1 MTLQDSLKEFAPYN
15 IDIKMMQG
23 WLIVGM
29 TYKKS
34 WQILKPLNE
43 LIEQR
48 ENDDR
53 IYYCAPMNQVDADDV
68 FVSIRDTINYN
79 IDMEKKV
86 ELFQVKVNELQ
97 NIFSELDYE
106 ELVTIEFKYKKK
118 KKTNAKKQSQKVM
131 AEETTENI
139 VEENNIVNNDEEELV
154 EKHNENITVEEDL
167 ANFVG

>member
-118 KKTNAKKQSQKVM
+118 KKGNTKKQNQKVI
-131 AEETTENI
+131 EEEIPENI
-139 VEENNIVNNDEEELV
+139 VEESDIIDEEEELV
-154 EKHNENITVEEDL
+154 EEHNENIPTEEDL

>member
-53 IYYCAPMNQVDADDV
+53 IFYCAPLNQVDADDV
-68 FVSIRDTINYN
+68 FSRIRDTINYN

-118 KKTNAKKQSQKVM
+118 KKGNTKKQNQKVI
-131 AEETTENI
+131 EEEIPENTI
-139 VEENNIVNNDEEELV
+139 EESDIIDDEEELV
-154 EKHNENITVEEDL
+154 DEDNKNIPTEQDL

>member
-15 IDIKMMQG
+15 IDIKMIQG

-68 FVSIRDTINYN
+68 FVCIRDTINYN

-118 KKTNAKKQSQKVM
+118 KKGNTKKQNQKVI
-131 AEETTENI
+131 EEEIPENI
-139 VEENNIVNNDEEELV
+139 VEESDIINEDEELV
-154 EKHNENITVEEDL
+154 EEHNENIPTEEDL

>member
-86 ELFQVKVNELQ
+86 ELFQVKVNQLQ

-118 KKTNAKKQSQKVM
+118 KKGNTKKQNQKVI
-131 AEETTENI
+131 EEEIPENI
-139 VEENNIVNNDEEELV
+139 VEESDIINEDEELV
-154 EKHNENITVEEDL
+154 EEHNENIPTEEDL

>member
-97 NIFSELDYE
+97 NIFSELNYE

-118 KKTNAKKQSQKVM
+118 KKGNTKKQNQKVI
-131 AEETTENI
+131 EEEIPENI
-139 VEENNIVNNDEEELV
+139 VEESDIINEDEELV
-154 EKHNENITVEEDL
+154 EEHNENIPTEEDL

>member
-15 IDIKMMQG
+15 IDIKMIQG

-118 KKTNAKKQSQKVM
+118 KKGNTKKQSQKVI
-131 AEETTENI
+131 EEEIPENI
-139 VEENNIVNNDEEELV
+139 VEESDIINEDEELV
-154 EKHNENITVEEDL
+154 EEHNENIPTEEDL

>member
-15 IDIKMMQG
+15 IDIKMIQG

-118 KKTNAKKQSQKVM
+118 KKGNAKKQNQKVI
-131 AEETTENI
+131 EEEIPENI
-139 VEENNIVNNDEEELV
+139 VEESDIINKDEELV
-154 EKHNENITVEEDL
+154 EEHNENIPTEEDL

>member
-118 KKTNAKKQSQKVM
+118 KKGNTKKQNQKVI
-131 AEETTENI
+131 EKEIPENI
-139 VEENNIVNNDEEELV
+139 VEESDIIDKDEELV
-154 EKHNENITVEEDL
+154 EERNENIPTEEDL

>member
-15 IDIKMMQG
+15 IDIKMIQG

-86 ELFQVKVNELQ
+86 ELFQIKVNELQ

-118 KKTNAKKQSQKVM
+118 KKGNTKKQNQKVI
-131 AEETTENI
+131 EEEIPENI
-139 VEENNIVNNDEEELV
+139 VEESDIINKDEELV
-154 EKHNENITVEEDL
+154 EEHNENIPTEEDL

>member
-118 KKTNAKKQSQKVM
+118 KKGNTKKQNQKVI
-131 AEETTENI
+131 EKEIPENI
-139 VEENNIVNNDEEELV
+139 TEESDIIDEDEELV
-154 EKHNENITVEEDL
+154 EEHNENIPTEEDL
-167 ANFVG
+167 TNFVG

>member
-15 IDIKMMQG
+15 IDIKMIQG

-53 IYYCAPMNQVDADDV
+53 IFYCAPLNQVDADDV
-68 FVSIRDTINYN
+68 FSSIRDTINYN

-106 ELVTIEFKYKKK
+106 ELVTVEFKYKKK
-118 KKTNAKKQSQKVM
+118 KKANKKQSQNVIK
-131 AEETTENI
+131 EEITENTI
-139 VEENNIVNNDEEELV
+139 EESDIIDDDEELV
-154 EKHNENITVEEDL
+154 DEDNKNIPTEEDL
-167 ANFVG
+167 TNFVG

>member
-118 KKTNAKKQSQKVM
+118 KKGNTKKQNQKVI
-131 AEETTENI
+131 EEEIPENI
-139 VEENNIVNNDEEELV
+139 VEESDIINEDEELV
-154 EKHNENITVEEDL
+154 EERNENIPTEEDL

>member
-15 IDIKMMQG
+15 IDIKMIQG

-53 IYYCAPMNQVDADDV
+53 IFYCAPLNQVDADDV
-68 FVSIRDTINYN
+68 FSSIRDTINYN

-118 KKTNAKKQSQKVM
+118 KKGNTKKQNQKVS
-131 AEETTENI
+131 EEEIPENI
-139 VEENNIVNNDEEELV
+139 VEESDIIDKDEELV
-154 EKHNENITVEEDL
+154 EERNENIPTEEDL

>member
-1 MTLQDSLKEFAPYN
+1 MTLQDSLNEFAPYN
-15 IDIKMMQG
+15 IDIKMTQG

-86 ELFQVKVNELQ
+86 ELFQAKVNELQ

-118 KKTNAKKQSQKVM
+118 KKGNTKKQNQKVI
-131 AEETTENI
+131 EEEIPENI
-139 VEENNIVNNDEEELV
+139 VEESDIINEEEELV
-154 EKHNENITVEEDL
+154 EEHNENIPTEQDL

>member
-1 MTLQDSLKEFAPYN
+1 MTVQDSLKEFAPYN
-15 IDIKMMQG
+15 IDIKMIQG

-53 IYYCAPMNQVDADDV
+53 IFYCAPLNQVDADDV
-68 FVSIRDTINYN
+68 FSSIRDTINYN

-97 NIFSELDYE
+97 NIFSELEYE
-106 ELVTIEFKYKKK
+106 ELVTVEFKYKKK
-118 KKTNAKKQSQKVM
+118 KKANKKQSQK
-131 AEETTENI
+131 AIEEEITENT
-139 VEENNIVNNDEEELV
+139 VEESDIIDNDEELV
-154 EKHNENITVEEDL
+154 DEDNKNIPTEQDL

>member
-1 MTLQDSLKEFAPYN
+1 MTLQDSLNEFAPYN
-15 IDIKMMQG
+15 IDIKMTQG

-86 ELFQVKVNELQ
+86 ELFQAKVNELQ

-118 KKTNAKKQSQKVM
+118 KKGNTKKQNQKVI
-131 AEETTENI
+131 EEEIPENI
-139 VEENNIVNNDEEELV
+139 VEESDIIDEEEELV
-154 EKHNENITVEEDL
+154 EEHNENIPTEQDL

>member
-15 IDIKMMQG
+15 IDIKMIQG

-118 KKTNAKKQSQKVM
+118 KKGNTKKQSQKVI
-131 AEETTENI
+131 EEEIPENI
-139 VEENNIVNNDEEELV
+139 TEESDIINEDEELV
-154 EKHNENITVEEDL
+154 EEHNENIPTEEDL

>member
-15 IDIKMMQG
+15 IDIKMIQG

-118 KKTNAKKQSQKVM
+118 KKANKKQSQK
-131 AEETTENI
+131 AIEEEITENT
-139 VEENNIVNNDEEELV
+139 VEESDIIDNDEELV
-154 EKHNENITVEEDL
+154 DEDNKNIPTEQDL

>member
-15 IDIKMMQG
+15 IDIKMIQG

-53 IYYCAPMNQVDADDV
+53 IFYCAPLNQVDADDV
-68 FVSIRDTINYN
+68 FSSIRDTINYN

-118 KKTNAKKQSQKVM
+118 KKGNTKKQNQKVI
-131 AEETTENI
+131 EEEIPENI
-139 VEENNIVNNDEEELV
+139 VEESDIINEDEELV
-154 EKHNENITVEEDL
+154 EEHNENIPTEEDL
-167 ANFVG
+167 AKFVG

>member
-15 IDIKMMQG
+15 IDIKMIQG

-48 ENDDR
+48 ENGDR
-53 IYYCAPMNQVDADDV
+53 IFYCAPLNQVDADDV
-68 FVSIRDTINYN
+68 FSSIRDTINYN

-106 ELVTIEFKYKKK
+106 ELVTVEFKYKKK
-118 KKTNAKKQSQKVM
+118 KKANKKQSQK
-131 AEETTENI
+131 AIEEEITENT
-139 VEENNIVNNDEEELV
+139 VEESDIIDNDEELV
-154 EKHNENITVEEDL
+154 DEDNKNIPTEQDL

>member
-15 IDIKMMQG
+15 IDIKMIQG

-48 ENDDR
+48 ENNDR

-68 FVSIRDTINYN
+68 FASIRDTINYN

-106 ELVTIEFKYKKK
+106 ELVTVEFKYKKK
-118 KKTNAKKQSQKVM
+118 KKTNKKQSQK
-131 AEETTENI
+131 AIEEEITENA
-139 VEENNIVNNDEEELV
+139 VEESDIIDDDEELV
-154 EKHNENITVEEDL
+154 EEDNKNIPTEEDL

>member
-86 ELFQVKVNELQ
+86 ELFQIKVNELQ

-118 KKTNAKKQSQKVM
+118 KKANKKQSQK
-131 AEETTENI
+131 AIEEEITENTI
-139 VEENNIVNNDEEELV
+139 EESDIIDDEEGLV
-154 EKHNENITVEEDL
+154 DEDNKNIPTEQDL

>member
-15 IDIKMMQG
+15 IDIKMIQG

-53 IYYCAPMNQVDADDV
+53 IFYCAPLNQVDADDV
-68 FVSIRDTINYN
+68 FSSIRDTINYN

-86 ELFQVKVNELQ
+86 ELFQLKVNELQ

-106 ELVTIEFKYKKK
+106 ELVTVEFKYKKK
-118 KKTNAKKQSQKVM
+118 KKANKKQSQK
-131 AEETTENI
+131 AIEEEITENT
-139 VEENNIVNNDEEELV
+139 VEESDIIYNDEELV
-154 EKHNENITVEEDL
+154 DEDNKNIPTEQDL

>member
-15 IDIKMMQG
+15 IDIKMIQG

-68 FVSIRDTINYN
+68 FSSIRDTINYN

-86 ELFQVKVNELQ
+86 ELFQIKVNELQ

-118 KKTNAKKQSQKVM
+118 KKGNAKKQNQKVI
-131 AEETTENI
+131 EEEIPENI
-139 VEENNIVNNDEEELV
+139 VEESDIINKDEELV
-154 EKHNENITVEEDL
+154 EEHNENIPTEEDL

>member
-15 IDIKMMQG
+15 IDIKMIQG

-118 KKTNAKKQSQKVM
+118 KKGNTKKQNQKVI
-131 AEETTENI
+131 EEEI
-139 VEENNIVNNDEEELV
+139 PENNEEESDIINEDEELV
-154 EKHNENITVEEDL
+154 EEHNENIPTEEDL

>member
-15 IDIKMMQG
+15 IDIKMIQG

-68 FVSIRDTINYN
+68 FASIRDTINYN

-106 ELVTIEFKYKKK
+106 ELVTVEFKYKKK
-118 KKTNAKKQSQKVM
+118 KKTNKKQSQK
-131 AEETTENI
+131 AIEEEITENA
-139 VEENNIVNNDEEELV
+139 VEENDIIDDDEELV
-154 EKHNENITVEEDL
+154 EEDNKNIPTEEDL

>member
-15 IDIKMMQG
+15 IDIKMIQG

-53 IYYCAPMNQVDADDV
+53 IFYCAPLNQVDADDV
-68 FVSIRDTINYN
+68 FSSIRDTINYN
-79 IDMEKKV
+79 IDMAKKV

-118 KKTNAKKQSQKVM
+118 KKANKKQSQK
-131 AEETTENI
+131 AIEEEITENT
-139 VEENNIVNNDEEELV
+139 VEESDIIDNDEELV
-154 EKHNENITVEEDL
+154 DEDNKNIPTEQDL

>member
-118 KKTNAKKQSQKVM
+118 KKGNTKKQNQKVIEEEIPENI
-131 AEETTENI
+131 AEESDI
-139 VEENNIVNNDEEELV
+139 IDNDEELV
-154 EKHNENITVEEDL
+154 DEDNKNIPTEQDL

>member
-68 FVSIRDTINYN
+68 FASIRDTINYN

-86 ELFQVKVNELQ
+86 ELFQVKVNE
-97 NIFSELDYE
+97 
-106 ELVTIEFKYKKK
+106 
-118 KKTNAKKQSQKVM
+118 
-131 AEETTENI
+131 
-139 VEENNIVNNDEEELV
+139 
-154 EKHNENITVEEDL
+154 
-167 ANFVG
+167 

>member
-15 IDIKMMQG
+15 IDIKMIQG

-53 IYYCAPMNQVDADDV
+53 IFYCAPLNQVDADDV
-68 FVSIRDTINYN
+68 FSSIRDTINSN

-118 KKTNAKKQSQKVM
+118 KKANKKQSQK
-131 AEETTENI
+131 AIEEEITENT
-139 VEENNIVNNDEEELV
+139 VEESDIIDNDEELV
-154 EKHNENITVEEDL
+154 DEDNKNIPTEQDL

>member
-15 IDIKMMQG
+15 IDIKMIQG

-118 KKTNAKKQSQKVM
+118 KKGNTKKQNQKVI
-131 AEETTENI
+131 EEEIPENI
-139 VEENNIVNNDEEELV
+139 VEESDIIDNDEELV
-154 EKHNENITVEEDL
+154 DEDNKNIPTEQDL

>member
-53 IYYCAPMNQVDADDV
+53 IFYCAPLNQVDADDV

-118 KKTNAKKQSQKVM
+118 KKGNTKKQSQKVI
-131 AEETTENI
+131 EEEIPENI
-139 VEENNIVNNDEEELV
+139 VEESDIINEDEELV
-154 EKHNENITVEEDL
+154 EEHNENIPTEEDL

>member
-15 IDIKMMQG
+15 IDIKMIQG

-53 IYYCAPMNQVDADDV
+53 IFYCAPLNQVDADDV
-68 FVSIRDTINYN
+68 FSSIRDTINYN

-106 ELVTIEFKYKKK
+106 ELVTVEFKYKKK
-118 KKTNAKKQSQKVM
+118 KKANKKQSQK
-131 AEETTENI
+131 AFEEEISENI
-139 VEENNIVNNDEEELV
+139 VEESDIIDKDEELV
-154 EKHNENITVEEDL
+154 EEHNENIPTEQDL

>member
-15 IDIKMMQG
+15 IDIKMIQG

-53 IYYCAPMNQVDADDV
+53 IFYCAPLNQVDADDV
-68 FVSIRDTINYN
+68 FSSIRDTINYN

-106 ELVTIEFKYKKK
+106 ELVTVEFKYKKK
-118 KKTNAKKQSQKVM
+118 KKANKKQSQK
-131 AEETTENI
+131 AIEEEITENT
-139 VEENNIVNNDEEELV
+139 VEESDIIDDDKELV
-154 EKHNENITVEEDL
+154 EEDNKNIPTEEDL

>member
-15 IDIKMMQG
+15 IDIKMTQG

-68 FVSIRDTINYN
+68 FSSIRDTINYN

-106 ELVTIEFKYKKK
+106 ELVTIQFKYKKK
-118 KKTNAKKQSQKVM
+118 KKGNTKKQNQKVI
-131 AEETTENI
+131 EEEITENI
-139 VEENNIVNNDEEELV
+139 KEESDIINEDEELV
-154 EKHNENITVEEDL
+154 EEHNENIPTEEDL

>member
-15 IDIKMMQG
+15 IDIKMIQG

-86 ELFQVKVNELQ
+86 ELFQIKVNELQ

-118 KKTNAKKQSQKVM
+118 KKGNTKKQNQKVI
-131 AEETTENI
+131 EEEIPENI
-139 VEENNIVNNDEEELV
+139 VEESDIINEDEELV
-154 EKHNENITVEEDL
+154 EEHNENIPTEEDL

>member
-15 IDIKMMQG
+15 IDIKMIQG

-53 IYYCAPMNQVDADDV
+53 IFYCAPLNQVDADDV
-68 FVSIRDTINYN
+68 FSSIRDTINYN

-86 ELFQVKVNELQ
+86 EFFQVKVNELQ

-106 ELVTIEFKYKKK
+106 ELVTVEFKYKKK
-118 KKTNAKKQSQKVM
+118 KKANKKQSQK
-131 AEETTENI
+131 AIEEEITENT
-139 VEENNIVNNDEEELV
+139 VEESDIIDNDEELV
-154 EKHNENITVEEDL
+154 DEDNKNIPTEQDL

>member
-86 ELFQVKVNELQ
+86 ELFQAKVNELQ

-118 KKTNAKKQSQKVM
+118 KKGNTKKQSQK
-131 AEETTENI
+131 AIEEEITENT
-139 VEENNIVNNDEEELV
+139 VEESDIIDNDEELV
-154 EKHNENITVEEDL
+154 DEDNKNIPTEQDL